1 MATDDRF
8 ARRAQ
13 RVVRRIAGRLG
24 SPRDEALMSLA
35 EAGYALVAGQRVRGD
50 GISRHHE
57 PRINRI
63 AFNRAESAFDDGDLE
78 TALERVEELAV
89 AHPDSIRVLR
99 LRRDIESKKGE
110 LTAQARTLHR
120 IHVLDEGPETL
131 RAERMLMGRIIETTA
146 GWLPRIPGP
155 ARPVAPAD
163 GVVLNLLKES
173 LPYLTNGFTMR
184 SRYNLLAGRDAG
196 LKPQVVTNLG
206 FPRLLGLPPAP
217 PIEMV
222 DGIPHHRLDLG
233 PSHLTDRPF
242 DVILSEQAWLT
253 ARIAR
258 QVAPSIIHAGS
269 GHRGYETALV
279 GAAVRAHIGRP
290 LVYEVRSFFE
300 STWSADA
307 RWNETGE
314 QYRRRHDAETG
325 AMRMADHVVTIAE
338 SMRDDIIGRGV
349 DPERVT
355 VIPNGVDAT
364 AFTPEPPD
372 PALQRKYGLEGR
384 FTFGYVSNLDHPRE
398 NQELLV
404 EATAIL
410 LKRGRAVT
418 CMIIGDGKRRA
429 EVEGIASKAGVGGR
443 VIFTGRVPH
452 EAVPSHYALLDA
464 FVVPRRDERA
474 ARTVTPLKPYEALA
488 MARPLVVADLPAL
501 TEIAAPDSRG
511 LVFPAGDAA
520 ALATALE
527 RLMDDPALGR
537 RIGEAGREWVA
548 RERSWSANG
557 PRFRAVYDQVLERW
571 DRAAGAKA
579 AKPGGAR

>member
-1 MATDDRF
+1 MLTDDRF

-13 RVVRRIAGRLG
+13 RVVRRLAGRLG
-24 SPRDEALMSLA
+24 SPRDEALMSFA
-35 EAGYALVAGQRVRGD
+35 EAGYALLAGRRPVGD

-57 PRINRI
+57 PRINRV
-63 AFNRAESAFDDGDLE
+63 AMRRAESAFDAGDLE
-78 TALERVEELAV
+78 TALQRATDLAA

-99 LRRDIESKKGE
+99 LLRDIQSKQGE
-110 LTAQARTLHR
+110 LSSQARTLHR
-120 IHVLDEGPETL
+120 IQALDESPETL
-131 RAERMLMGRIIETTA
+131 RGERMLMGRIVETSA

-155 ARPVAPAD
+155 ARPVAPKD

-184 SRYNLLAGRDAG
+184 SRYNLLAVRDAG
-196 LKPQVVTNLG
+196 MEPHVVTNLG
-206 FPRLLGLPPAP
+206 FPRLLGGSVPSPVPAV
-217 PIEMV
+217 EMV
-222 DGIPHHRLDLG
+222 DGISHHRLDLG
-233 PSHLTDRPF
+233 PSHLAAAQPF
-242 DVILSEQAWLT
+242 DVVLEEQAWLT
-253 ARIAR
+253 ARIAGR
-258 QVAPSIIHAGS
+258 IAPSIIHAGS

-279 GAAVRAHIGRP
+279 GAALRAHLGRP

-307 RWNETGE
+307 RWNERGE
-314 QYRRRHDAETG
+314 QYQRRHDAETA
-325 AMRMADHVVTIAE
+325 AMRGADHVVTIAE
-338 SMRDDIIGRGV
+338 AMRDDIIARGV

-364 AFTPEPPD
+364 AFTPQAPD
-372 PALQRKYGLEGR
+372 PALRRQYGLEGR
-384 FTFGYVSNLDHPRE
+384 FAFGYVSNLDHPRE

-418 CMIIGDGKRRA
+418 CLIIGDGKRRA
-429 EVEGIASKAGVGGR
+429 EIEGIARKAGVGDR

-452 EAVPSHYALLDA
+452 DAVASHYALLDA

-488 MARPLVVADLPAL
+488 MERPLVVADLPAL
-501 TEIAAPDSRG
+501 TEIAEPDARG
-511 LVFPAGDAA
+511 LAFPAGDAA
-520 ALATALE
+520 ALASTLE
-527 RLMDDPALGR
+527 RLIDEPELGR
-537 RIGEAGREWVA
+537 RMGVAGREWVA
-548 RERSWSANG
+548 RERSWAANG

-571 DRAAGAKA
+571 DRSTT
-579 AKPGGAR
+579 GGG